1 MRLAIQRTPVS
12 LSSMRNV
19 ALLERAT
26 ARPAAATSTRV
37 DATSAES
44 PGKEGA

>member
-1 MRLAIQRTPVS
+1 MRSAIQRTPVS

-26 ARPAAATSTRV
+26 ARPAAGTFSRG